1 MIRHRDEAQTFRL
14 QRDEVMDQQSV
25 LEGMLD
31 RRTKELE
38 NLKVDRDS
46 LLEKLKAAV
55 EAKIQALSMLDE
67 IQSKTIEL
75 DFKYV
80 SVIFNS
86 NKLLRFHYV

>member
-1 MIRHRDEAQTFRL
+1 
-14 QRDEVMDQQSV
+14 MDQQSI

-31 RRTKELE
+31 RRSKELE
-38 NLKVDRDS
+38 NLKIDRDS

-55 EAKIQALSMLDE
+55 EAKIQALSLLDE

-80 SVIFNS
+80 EYNIP
-86 NKLLRFHYV
+86 RFLFITAPSSDVFYFKGQTPG

>member
-1 MIRHRDEAQTFRL
+1 
-14 QRDEVMDQQSV
+14 MDQQSV

-38 NLKVDRDS
+38 HSKVDRDS
-46 LLEKLKAAV
+46 LLEKLRAAV
-55 EAKIQALSMLDE
+55 DAKIQALSLLDE

-80 SVIFNS
+80 FYSI
-86 NKLLRFHYV
+86 

>member
-14 QRDEVMDQQSV
+14 QRDEVMDQQSI

-38 NLKVDRDS
+38 HLKVDCDS

-67 IQSKTIEL
+67 IQTKTIEL

-80 SVIFNS
+80 F
-86 NKLLRFHYV
+86 

>member
-14 QRDEVMDQQSV
+14 QRDEIMDQQSV

-31 RRTKELE
+31 RRSKEFE

-75 DFKYV
+75 DFK
-80 SVIFNS
+80 
-86 NKLLRFHYV
+86 